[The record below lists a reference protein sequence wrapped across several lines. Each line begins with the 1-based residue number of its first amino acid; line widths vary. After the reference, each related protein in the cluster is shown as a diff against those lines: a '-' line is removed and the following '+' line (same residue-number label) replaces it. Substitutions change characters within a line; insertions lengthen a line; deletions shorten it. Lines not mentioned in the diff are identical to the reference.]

1 MKITIPKPCHEN
13 WGTMTPEEKG
23 RFCSVCAKTVRD
35 FTIAS
40 DEEIID
46 VFSNTSE
53 NICGNFNQS
62 QLNRDLRYSYI
73 NSLFSKFAVG
83 FMLTT
88 GGIVSVNAQQNIT
101 NDTLKAE
108 EVKEVVIMGF
118 SKRTTQT
125 MMVGSTTVVSEK
137 ELIKAQENK
146 IQEIQGKFP
155 GLNIN
160 QIPKDGSGSRQMTIG
175 GANSSASTHSNPL
188 IVVNKKI
195 MSLKELQELDPKSIK
210 TMNLLKGTSATA
222 IYGEDGKN
230 GVILVTT
237 KKGKKVKK
245 LR

>member
-13 WGTMTPEEKG
+13 WGNMTPEEKG

-35 FTIAS
+35 FSVAS

-53 NICGNFNQS
+53 NICGNFNES

-73 NSLFSKFAVG
+73 NSLFAKFAVG
-83 FMLTT
+83 FIITA
-88 GGIVSVNAQQNIT
+88 GGIVSVNAQQNII

-108 EVKEVVIMGF
+108 EIKEVVIMGF
-118 SKRTTQT
+118 SKQTTQT
-125 MMVGSTTVVSEK
+125 MMVGSSTIVSE
-137 ELIKAQENK
+137 ETLMNAQKSK
-146 IQEIQGKFP
+146 IEPIPAKLS
-155 GLNIN
+155 GLTIN

-237 KKGKKVKK
+237 KKAKRKNKP
-245 LR
+245 